1 MKPEAIPS
9 RLSTTWKRVKVDN
22 VIPRIMSLSFQ
33 NQDVIVLAVTLPTN

>member
-1 MKPEAIPS
+1 
-9 RLSTTWKRVKVDN
+9 VKVDN